1 MKELV
6 NTFQLTDAH
15 CIRKAQKLLEDTNI
29 IGNLSF
35 IDAHYTFLSKSIE
48 DLQQAGASLSQI
60 LQILDNVEEKI
71 NLVGEDVGLR
81 IKEKFVFVIQ
91 KNPNLDQMKLVLR
104 VLRGQAENVANI
116 HLTPQK

>member
-48 DLQQAGASLSQI
+48 DLQQAGASLSQT

-81 IKEKFVFVIQ
+81 IKEKFVSIIQ
-91 KNPNLDQMKLVLR
+91 KKR
-104 VLRGQAENVANI
+104 I
-116 HLTPQK
+116 WIK